1 MRLKIS
7 LYNLCVIKTV
17 DVDTQKMKSMLRISG
32 NADKSVVIAALQAY
46 CQPLIYDY
54 DKRIRVDEDENHYHI
69 NSFTIGIPAF
79 CNFIYDTLSEKT
91 KAGKHPL
98 NVVII
103 NVSTLLFSLEDMG
116 ILEDCAITCQNNGY
130 AGQMILITK

>member
-1 MRLKIS
+1 
-7 LYNLCVIKTV
+7 
-17 DVDTQKMKSMLRISG
+17 MLRISG
-32 NADKSVVIAALQAY
+32 NADKSIVIAALQAY

-54 DKRIRVDEDENHYHI
+54 DKEIRVDEDENHYHI
-69 NSFTIGIPAF
+69 N

-116 ILEDCAITCQNNGY
+116 LLEDCAITCQNNGY
-130 AGQMILITK
+130 ADQMILITK